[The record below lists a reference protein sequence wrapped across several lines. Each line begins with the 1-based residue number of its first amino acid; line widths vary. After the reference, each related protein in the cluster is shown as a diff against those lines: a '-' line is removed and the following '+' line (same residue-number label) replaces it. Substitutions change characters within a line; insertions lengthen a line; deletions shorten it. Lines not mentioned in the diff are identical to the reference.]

1 MRLLSLLMIL
11 STVFI
16 LNACTVNQA
25 AVNSSKSAL
34 KTSIESNERSI
45 KMLQMMAGQSEQ
57 AYKEG
62 RIAESANQEIQGYV
76 ASEQKSIQSQ
86 NEVLEKSLHELEDT
100 RTLNSA
106 TIEKANRA
114 VSENGNRMRILE
126 EKTKVIVDFLGNETF
141 SKSEIGALFKPGE
154 YRLLAGQLDEG
165 EKLFRPIVEKL
176 FVFAEKYTGSFTKLQ
191 GEIIVTGYSDATPI
205 DKNSRLYR
213 ELANMIGISEPNGS
227 MLNKK
232 LSELRANAI
241 KELLE
246 KIIVQKK
253 QTDSKNLE
261 IKVTVLGRGEEIPR
275 GLPANVSKNDFR
287 RRVVTFY
294 WVVLPGL

>member
-16 LNACTVNQA
+16 LNACAVNQA

-86 NEVLEKSLHELEDT
+86 NEVLEKSLKELEDT

-141 SKSEIGALFKPGE
+141 SKSEIGALFKSGE

-213 ELANMIGISEPNGS
+213 ELANMIGVSEPNSS